1 MKDFFCNFAL
11 QESYH
16 INTLQ
21 YMKRFLML
29 LAVAA
34 LAVGAV
40 SCQKEIKHETPASVA
55 LYTHPAKPEPASA
68 GKRAVTVT
76 ATVDG
81 WSVQSKA
88 DWITVSLAQGMEYT
102 RGVREVILTFT
113 ENTSTSPRSGDV
125 VFSAGSYS
133 ETYTLTQEGA
143 APKTNN

>member
-1 MKDFFCNFAL
+1 
-11 QESYH
+11 
-16 INTLQ
+16 
-21 YMKRFLML
+21 ML

-102 RGVREVILTFT
+102 RGVREVILP
-113 ENTSTSPRSGDV
+113 SPR
-125 VFSAGSYS
+125 
-133 ETYTLTQEGA
+133 TLPPPRGA
-143 APKTNN
+143 AMSSSPQVPTVKPTP